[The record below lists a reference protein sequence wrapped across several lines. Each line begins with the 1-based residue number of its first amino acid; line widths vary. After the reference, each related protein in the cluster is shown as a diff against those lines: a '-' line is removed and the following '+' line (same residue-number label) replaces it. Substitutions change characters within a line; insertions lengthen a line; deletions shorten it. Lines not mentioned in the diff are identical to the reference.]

1 MMKFSFILKMK
12 PLIKTLTLM
21 ETSLKTIIYLEKV
34 RLRRTAKIGDR
45 YNYYRLEL
53 VAVDRGFN

>member
-1 MMKFSFILKMK
+1 
-12 PLIKTLTLM
+12 M

>member
-1 MMKFSFILKMK
+1 MK

-34 RLRRTAKIGDR
+34 RLRRTAKIVDR

-53 VAVDRGFN
+53 VAIDRGFD